1 MYNTTSCCIPS
12 SSDPFPFHLPSFGI
26 CFSFITPAP
35 SLALTASSVFPLS
48 ECSSQQ
54 PNRAPPSHFQMPT
67 ATCSGTPIPIFLHT
81 LPENPLLTRALLKAD
96 RPPFLWVMVICSGN
110 DKILISKPGMLR
122 LQRFSHFS
130 PPLSWTALSDLP
142 CTLPLGL
149 LLIFLASDLMTHFP
163 HSQSC
168 LGSYFC
174 YSFSI
179 FELSDFLHNND
190 SSSFSCYVALHC
202 PG

>member
-1 MYNTTSCCIPS
+1 MYNAPSCCIPS
-12 SSDPFPFHLPSFGI
+12 SSDPFPFHPPSFGI

-35 SLALTASSVFPLS
+35 SLALMLPVYFLS

-54 PNRAPPSHFQMPT
+54 PNRAPPSHFQMST

-96 RPPFLWVMVICSGN
+96 RPPFLWMMIICSGN
-110 DKILISKPGMLR
+110 DKILISKPGVLR
-122 LQRFSHFS
+122 LQRSSHFS
-130 PPLSWTALSDLP
+130 LPLSWTALSDLP

-163 HSQSC
+163 HLQSC
-168 LGSYFC
+168 LGSYSC

-179 FELSDFLHNND
+179 SELSDFLHNND
-190 SSSFSCYVALHC
+190 SSSFSRYVALHC